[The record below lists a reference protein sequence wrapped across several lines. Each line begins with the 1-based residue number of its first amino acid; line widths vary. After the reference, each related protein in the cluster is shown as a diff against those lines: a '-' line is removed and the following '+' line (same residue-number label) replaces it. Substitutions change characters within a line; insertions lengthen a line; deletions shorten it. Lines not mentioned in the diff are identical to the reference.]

1 MPDSTQRRVLGEQ
14 SPSEHNR
21 LQVRLVPYSPPRLS
35 AISDGTCAPCPC
47 QQPEE
52 ATQAPVDNSSSR
64 IGSPNVS
71 VHGFSR
77 PWTRSWSRSRPSPS
91 LCSSTSSLHEQQRF
105 SQPLRRRRA
114 RLVTIRAG
122 SRTFS
127 IRPVSRPGPIN
138 IVHQRH
144 SSSISG
150 TIADDEPVSPLTP
163 LPEQSSSSR
172 PQSRDSHPETVVSSR
187 TLRNQRLVDGL
198 RRVRHPRRYIRA
210 SVTLASPS
218 PVSAR
223 VSSSQSVLS
232 ISTLSSRRN
241 YRTYGDQDDSP
252 ALPSLDLTP
261 SSANVR
267 VLAEST
273 PDGVDSDIN
282 VAIHGQASSVPVT
295 RLRTEFSR
303 ESMVVPPLRYKS
315 SSPAENS
322 ASWRSRSGSRAS
334 ASSFTVDEVTRSLF
348 AAVRAP
354 RRPRRLEQA
363 SDATAPCPCQR
374 CGHVLGLEPP
384 PALLGRH
391 PTRQQSRGT
400 IRAIRDHDEHGDGL
414 ADLDHIPSRPRLYSL
429 RSSLSSDRP
438 LPSSSGSRRS
448 SLSRSSIPAWARLYY
463 GSGERRFLAA
473 KSSLDSLSSFYDRR
487 RPSTVEDRRARAG
500 TIDSRLTE
508 VTHFTESR
516 PEPMP
521 LSNRWQE
528 FEPSC
533 QSDNAASIPPP
544 TPCHSQPLRQQTS
557 SIWSPHLGRDRR
569 AVGYSIWEPPSS
581 LWSRSR
587 FGSLPRD
594 FQQLFFVAG
603 FVCPIAWMVASLLP
617 LPPRPPRDELIQEH
631 CNTSQFHLRLEAN
644 HLASDDL
651 LLARRYSRARWWRSL
666 NRAMS
671 ILGVFVIGAAVAL
684 IIFGVK
690 QKRL

>member
-14 SPSEHNR
+14 SPSQHNR

-35 AISDGTCAPCPC
+35 TISDDTCASCQC
-47 QQPEE
+47 QQPQE
-52 ATQAPVDNSSSR
+52 ASQTPVHGSASQP
-64 IGSPNVS
+64 GSPNVS
-71 VHGFSR
+71 VLPLSR
-77 PWTRSWSRSRPSPS
+77 RWTRSWSRSRSSPS
-91 LCSSTSSLHEQQRF
+91 LCSSTSSLHEEQRA

-122 SRTFS
+122 SRAFS
-127 IRPVSRPGPIN
+127 LRPVARHAPQN
-138 IVHQRH
+138 ILHHRH
-144 SSSISG
+144 GSSISAAL
-150 TIADDEPVSPLTP
+150 ADDGPVSPLTP

-172 PQSRDSHPETVVSSR
+172 PQSPDCPTHLPHSP
-187 TLRNQRLVDGL
+187 RNQRLVNSL
-198 RRVRHPRRYIRA
+198 RRVRHPRRYTRA
-210 SVTLASPS
+210 SATFASPS
-218 PVSAR
+218 PVSPR
-223 VSSSQSVLS
+223 VSLSQSVLS
-232 ISTLSSRRN
+232 LSTLSSRCN
-241 YRTYGDQDDSP
+241 YTTYGDRDDSP

-261 SSANVR
+261 SSTNVR
-267 VLAEST
+267 VLAESP
-273 PDGVDSDIN
+273 PDGLDSDSN
-282 VAIHGQASSVPVT
+282 AVIHSAPLT
-295 RLRTEFSR
+295 HLRTEFSR

-315 SSPAENS
+315 SSPAENPP
-322 ASWRSRSGSRAS
+322 SWRSRSGSRAS
-334 ASSFTVDEVTRSLF
+334 ASSFTVDET
-348 AAVRAP
+348 
-354 RRPRRLEQA
+354 

-384 PALLGRH
+384 PAVLGRH

-473 KSSLDSLSSFYDRR
+473 KSSLESLSSFYHRR
-487 RPSTVEDRRARAG
+487 RPSTVEDCRRPSTIEDRRARAG

-508 VTHFTESR
+508 LTYSTEGR
-516 PEPMP
+516 LEPTP
-521 LSNRWQE
+521 LSNPWQE
-528 FEPSC
+528 SETSC
-533 QSDNAASIPPP
+533 QCGNTASIPPAT
-544 TPCHSQPLRQQTS
+544 TPSHHRPLRQQTS

-569 AVGYSIWEPPSS
+569 RAIGYSIWEPPSS
-581 LWSRSR
+581 LWSRSK
-587 FGSLPRD
+587 FASLPHD
-594 FQQLFFVAG
+594 FQQLLFVVG
-603 FVCPIAWMVASLLP
+603 FLCPLAWMAASLLP
-617 LPPRPPRDELIQEH
+617 LPPRPPHDELVQEH
-631 CNTSQFHLRLEAN
+631 CNTSQFHLRLESS
-644 HLASDDL
+644 HWESDDL
-651 LLARRYSRARWWRSL
+651 LIARRYSRARWWRSL